1 MKEIENQIKELI
13 ALREERKRLHIQP
26 LSKKITALKKLLD
39 QKKRRSLNNKNKKWK
54 K

>member
-39 QKKRRSLNNKNKKWK
+39 QKKRRSLKNKKK

>member
-1 MKEIENQIKELI
+1 MKEIENQIQELI

-39 QKKRRSLNNKNKKWK
+39 QKKRRNINKNKKWK

>member
-13 ALREERKRLHIQP
+13 ALREEKKRLYVQP

-39 QKKRRSLNNKNKKWK
+39 QKKRRLKKK
-54 K
+54 KK